1 MITEIGK
8 IRIRWQVEPKQ
19 IRERLLNH
27 YKHYLI
33 SNSKDADIR
42 IKVKTTSF
50 CLPSGISP
58 IIRTRNWE
66 YFESKDKKYLCFPRG
81 DKGSIAEITDNFE
94 RIRFFTLDESGQLL
108 LYLFPEILYS
118 LILPK
123 FNGIL
128 IHACGVKVGRR
139 IFVFIAPPEGGKSTI
154 SKLALKKGLTLLND
168 DRIIL
173 REINKKFYAFGN
185 PWHGEVEITS
195 SDWGEVKELFFLRKA
210 RRNSLRKISKKRM
223 FSEILTN
230 SFYIK
235 EDKSNFQKIIEV
247 IADIVNNVEGYE
259 LGFKPNERVWD
270 FLSKKVYD

>member
-8 IRIRWQVEPKQ
+8 IKIKWE
-19 IRERLLNH
+19 IGTGLRELEKRLGEH
-27 YKHYLI
+27 YKNFLSAGY
-33 SNSKDADIR
+33 KKPDIK
-42 IKVKTTSF
+42 IKIEKKSF
-50 CLPSGISP
+50 RLPSYIYP
-58 IIRTRNWE
+58 LVRTRSWE
-66 YFESKDKKYLCFPRG
+66 FLKYNGESYFKFHSGSLGNIDSRLKNINFYLHNRG
-81 DKGSIAEITDNFE
+81 
-94 RIRFFTLDESGQLL
+94 GQLL

-118 LILPK
+118 FILPQYH
-123 FNGIL
+123 GIL
-128 IHACGVKVGRR
+128 LHASGVKMGDKVL
-139 IFVFIAPPEGGKSTI
+139 VFLAPPEGGKSTI

-195 SDWGEVKELFFLRKA
+195 SEWGEVRELFFLKKA
-210 RRNSLRKISKKRM
+210 KRNSLRKISKKRM

-247 IADIVNNVEGYE
+247 IADIVNNIEGYE
-259 LGFKPNERVWD
+259 LGFKPDERVWD
-270 FLSKKVYD
+270 FLSKKAYD